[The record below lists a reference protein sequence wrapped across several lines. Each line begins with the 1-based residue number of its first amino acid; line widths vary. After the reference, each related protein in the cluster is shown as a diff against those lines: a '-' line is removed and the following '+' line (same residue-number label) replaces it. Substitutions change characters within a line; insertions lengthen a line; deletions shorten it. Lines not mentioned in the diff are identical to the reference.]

1 MQSLCRRGPQPYR
14 LIVSRFFALILLVV
28 VCDQASKLWILQNYE
43 LYDSTVI
50 IPGLFNLTFLRNT
63 GAAFGMFAGHP
74 SWWRQ
79 LFFIGVA
86 AIALVV
92 ILMFQRKLGRQ
103 NSLYTT
109 SLALIGGGAVGNLID
124 RVLYGSVVDFLD
136 VYIGSHH
143 WPAFNVADSA
153 ISVGVGIFLIT
164 QFLEDRREKRDQA
177 TLKE

>member
-1 MQSLCRRGPQPYR
+1 MF
-14 LIVSRFFALILLVV
+14 RFFAIILLVV
-28 VCDQASKLWILQNYE
+28 GCDQLTKVWILQNFA

-63 GAAFGMFAGHP
+63 GAAFGMFAGQAA
-74 SWWRQ
+74 WWRQ

-86 AIALVV
+86 VVALVV
-92 ILMFQRKLGRQ
+92 ILFMQRKLGPQ
-103 NSLYTT
+103 NPMYTISLG
-109 SLALIGGGAVGNLID
+109 LIGGGAIGNLID

-153 ISVGVGIFLIT
+153 ITVGVCIFLLT
-164 QFLEDRREKRDQA
+164 QFSEDRKAKREQKISS
-177 TLKE
+177 

>member
-1 MQSLCRRGPQPYR
+1 LAY
-14 LIVSRFFALILLVV
+14 FFAIMLLVV
-28 VCDQASKLWILQNYE
+28 CCDQLSKMWILKNFA

-74 SWWRQ
+74 AWWRQ

-86 AIALVV
+86 VVALVV
-92 ILMFQRKLGRQ
+92 ILFMQRRLGRQ
-103 NSLYTT
+103 NPLYTV
-109 SLALIGGGAVGNLID
+109 SLGLIGGGAVGNLID
-124 RVLYGSVVDFLD
+124 RILYGSVVDFLD

-153 ISVGVGIFLIT
+153 ITVGVAIFLLT
-164 QFLEDRREKRDQA
+164 QFREDRQEKMEQVSRNRG
-177 TLKE
+177 

>member
-1 MQSLCRRGPQPYR
+1 V
-14 LIVSRFFALILLVV
+14 IKFFVLVLLVV
-28 VCDQASKLWILQNYE
+28 VCDQVSKLWILQNYE

-79 LFFIGVA
+79 LFFIGIA
-86 AIALVV
+86 IIALVV
-92 ILMFQRKLGRQ
+92 ILVFQRKLGRQ
-103 NSLYTT
+103 NSLYTI
-109 SLALIGGGAVGNLID
+109 SLAFIGGGAVGNLID
-124 RVLYGSVVDFLD
+124 RVLYGSVIDFLD

-153 ISVGVGIFLIT
+153 ISVGVGIFLLT
-164 QFLEDRREKRDQA
+164 QFQEDCRQKRGQAALEK
-177 TLKE
+177 

>member
-1 MQSLCRRGPQPYR
+1 M
-14 LIVSRFFALILLVV
+14 VRFLVIILLVV
-28 VCDQASKLWILQNYE
+28 VCDQLSKLWILQNFA

-63 GAAFGMFAGHP
+63 GAAFGIFAGHP

-86 AIALVV
+86 VIALVV
-92 ILMFQRKLGRQ
+92 ILVFQRKLGRQ
-103 NSLYTT
+103 NILYTI
-109 SLALIGGGAVGNLID
+109 SLAFIGGGAVGNLID

-153 ISVGVGIFLIT
+153 ITVGVAIFLIT
-164 QFLEDRREKRDQA
+164 QFLEDRQA
-177 TLKE
+177 KQE